1 MTIAFALEHIPRRM
15 NDIGVGTLYQLHHRH
30 FVVAPNA
37 ILELDA
43 TNHYFFQLDEIAD
56 VRIESEF
63 GVYDLT
69 ETLVNEMQYEHSG
82 QILIT
87 NYCSESKHLRFIQ
100 VIPQK

>member
-15 NDIGVGTLYQLHHRH
+15 NDIGVGSHYQLHHRH
-30 FVVAPNA
+30 FVLAPNG

-43 TNHYFFQLDEIAD
+43 ENQYFFQLDEVAD
-56 VRIESEF
+56 VRIESDF

-82 QILIT
+82 QIRIT
-87 NYCSESKHLRFIQ
+87 NYTSEIKHLRFIQ
-100 VIPQK
+100 VIPKK